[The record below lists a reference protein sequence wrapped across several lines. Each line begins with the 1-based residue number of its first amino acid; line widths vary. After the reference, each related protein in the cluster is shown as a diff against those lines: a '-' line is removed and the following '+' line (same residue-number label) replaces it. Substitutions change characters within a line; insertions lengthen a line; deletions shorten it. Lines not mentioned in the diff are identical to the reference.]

1 MKIMNNTM
9 EEEWCLFQHT
19 NVGHELT
26 KQTSPVYACFPAV
39 PPKVEIQIPCPNNS
53 SGYHTNQNLMLKCQE
68 DGKWATQ
75 EGNCGCY
82 SPITT

>member
-1 MKIMNNTM
+1 MNNTM
-9 EEEWCLFQHT
+9 EEEWCPFQHK

-26 KQTSPVYACFPAV
+26 MKTSPVYACLPAV
-39 PPKVEIQIPCPNNS
+39 PPEVEIQISCPNNS
-53 SGYHTNQNLMLKCQE
+53 SGYHTNQNLTIKCQE

-82 SPITT
+82 SLNST